1 MRASTGSPSLHL
13 QARDIQLLRGLYE
26 SRVMTYKHA
35 AAIYLERRTQAAKK
49 RLQKLKMARLIRER
63 PRHPY
68 QPAVLELKPAGYRLL
83 RDGEHLDGYPRLSE
97 KAVARRARVS
107 DLTIRHELQ
116 VMDVKAAFATA
127 AAGHPRLSLPA
138 FSTWPRLHEFRAAPP
153 SHPGAHPGAGP
164 AQPPVRIKPDGFL
177 QIHEHAPLATEPRKG
192 GGHAESGGESVGVFE
207 HLLFLELDRST
218 EPRDTLARRASC
230 YLGFYRS
237 GGMAKRF
244 GADADDF
251 KAYPFRVCYVLK
263 SQARRDG
270 IAQRLLENKPP
281 TLHQVCLTTLDEL
294 QRDPLGPIWVQP
306 ADYRAAD
313 TPEPHSLIGPDSE

>member
-1 MRASTGSPSLHL
+1 MPASTGSPSLHL
-13 QARDIQLLRGLYE
+13 QTRDIQLLRGLYE
-26 SRVMTYKHA
+26 SRVMTHKHA
-35 AAIYLERRTQAAKK
+35 AAIYFQCRTQAVKK
-49 RLQKLKMARLIRER
+49 RLQKLKTARLIRER

-116 VMDVKAAFATA
+116 VMDVKAAFALA

-138 FSTWPRLHEFRAAPP
+138 FSTWPRLHEFRAAQP
-153 SHPGAHPGAGP
+153 SHPGAGP

-177 QIHEHAPLATEPRKG
+177 QIHEHADGDTD
-192 GGHAESGGESVGVFE
+192 GVFE

-244 GADADDF
+244 GASADDF
-251 KAYPFRVCYVLK
+251 KAYPFRVCSVLK

-281 TLHQVCLTTLDEL
+281 TLHQVCLTTLDHL
-294 QRDPLGPIWVQP
+294 QSDPLGPIWVQP
-306 ADYRAAD
+306 ADYRETEA
-313 TPEPHSLIGPDSE
+313 PEPHSLIEPDGE